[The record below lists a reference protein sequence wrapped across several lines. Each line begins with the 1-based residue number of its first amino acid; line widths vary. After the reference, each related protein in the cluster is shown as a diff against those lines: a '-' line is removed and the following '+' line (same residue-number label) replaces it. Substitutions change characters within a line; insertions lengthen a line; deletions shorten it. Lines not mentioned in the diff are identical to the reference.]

1 MIPPQII
8 LDLDATHLYTGIRRE
23 ASSKAITLLDI
34 CAGVL
39 EPASAEAKLRRVDI
53 MQARPERCADCAAV
67 RPIWGTIFGVVLNC
81 AAPCIAQSRSTHRT
95 MASRPFGVRGAFLW
109 LLIWSFRGTLK
120 LRNFSFLGADQID
133 NLLKDHI

>member
-8 LDLDATHLYTGIRRE
+8 LDLDATHLYTGNRRE

-53 MQARPERCADCAAV
+53 MQARPERCADCAAA

-81 AAPCIAQSRSTHRT
+81 AAPCIAQSRFHTPHHGLSTFRRQGSILVAAHLVFPWNT
-95 MASRPFGVRGAFLW
+95 EASQLQLPRFGP
-109 LLIWSFRGTLK
+109 
-120 LRNFSFLGADQID
+120 D
-133 NLLKDHI
+133 